1 MVKRNFENYALKECP
16 QDKTTTHHEFKI
28 VERILTHP
36 RQSLHIVFF
45 YMIYEKKGTNYYLME
60 YMDQG
65 DFQSVIS
72 SRIFTGN
79 EKFLKLL
86 AFQLLNGL
94 VHLHEYYNI
103 VHGDFSPKNILMKK
117 IGNEFFFKIAD
128 FGSSVFVDSF
138 IQDQSIGRIFLVLK
152 KRPSFVRRSRVSK
165 SVQQSPLFQT
175 EIHLQYGY
183 LGFGH
188 DPDEHLFGQEPFKR
202 PEQFFF

>member
-1 MVKRNFENYALKECP
+1 MVKRNLEKYALKECS
-16 QDKTTTHHEFKI
+16 QNSKSTQNEFKI

-45 YMIYEKKGTNYYLME
+45 YMIYEKKENNFYLME

-72 SRIFTGN
+72 SKMLTEN

-86 AFQLLNGL
+86 AFQLINGL

-128 FGSSVFVDSF
+128 FGSSVFVDSL
-138 IQDQSIGRIFLVLK
+138 IEDQGIGKYINFL
-152 KRPSFVRRSRVSK
+152 
-165 SVQQSPLFQT
+165 
-175 EIHLQYGY
+175 YN
-183 LGFGH
+183 
-188 DPDEHLFGQEPFKR
+188 
-202 PEQFFF
+202 